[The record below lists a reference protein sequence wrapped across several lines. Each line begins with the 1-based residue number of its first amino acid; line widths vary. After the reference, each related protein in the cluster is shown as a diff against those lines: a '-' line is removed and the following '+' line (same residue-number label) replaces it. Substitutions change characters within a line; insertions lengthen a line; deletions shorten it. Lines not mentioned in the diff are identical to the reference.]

1 MKGSS
6 GLSSLPVNI
15 SGMDWAEKY
24 RPRHLNEMVGNREA
38 LHQMSEWATRWT
50 TNSPPLILYGK
61 PGIGKT
67 SSAWALAHDMNW
79 EVVEL
84 NASDQRTKAVIE
96 KVAGGS
102 ASTGS
107 LTGAFRK
114 LIILDEADNLQGNAD
129 RGGAR
134 AIAEVIRQAR
144 QPLILIAND
153 LYGLDGTIRNL
164 CTKIQF
170 KALPAKSLVPRL
182 REICSKEELS
192 CSIQALTDIAEQ
204 AGGDIR
210 SAVTMLYASAIGR
223 DEIGKDDVSI
233 SAKDNRASIF
243 DLVAAT
249 LGYRQGPSLLEMGMS
264 VDETPDAILQ
274 WIESNLGVLPD
285 KNKNSQAYGALSR
298 ADMYLG
304 YTFKNQYYT
313 LWRYASAMMLLGV
326 HDVMKGR
333 PSGYAKIMPPS
344 RWRQMS
350 VAKRQKLMREQLLSN
365 LGSDMH
371 MSASSVRNLY
381 LCPVSLLAKQFPDP
395 FAREFNL
402 DVDQLDILIH
412 DTATAKSIVKA
423 IEDERKQIEK
433 ELKKKKKEEEA
444 KAKKSKVTK
453 KGSDKT
459 TDTVSSIETLVC
471 QEKNGI
477 NPREENSEKTDD
489 KSIEKDKKTSQ
500 STLFNF

>member
-1 MKGSS
+1 
-6 GLSSLPVNI
+6 
-15 SGMDWAEKY
+15 MDWAEKY

-38 LHQMSEWATRWT
+38 LHQMSDWATRWT
-50 TNSPPLILYGK
+50 VESPPLILYGK

-67 SSAWALAHDMNW
+67 SSAWALANDMDW

-107 LTGAFRK
+107 LTGASRK

-134 AIAEVIRQAR
+134 AIADVIRQAR

-164 CTKIQF
+164 CTKVQF

-182 REICSKEELS
+182 REICSREQVV
-192 CSIQALTDIAEQ
+192 CSAQAITDIAEQ

-210 SAVTMLYASAIGR
+210 SAVTMLYASAIGK
-223 DEIGKDDVSI
+223 DTVGEDDVSI
-233 SAKDNRASIF
+233 SGKDSRASIF

-249 LGYRQGPSLLEMGMS
+249 LGYRQVPSLLDMSMS
-264 VDETPDAILQ
+264 VDETPDTILQ
-274 WIESNLGVLPD
+274 WIEGNLGVLPD
-285 KNKNSQAYGALSR
+285 RKKTALAYAALSR

-304 YTFKNQYYT
+304 YTYLNQYYT
-313 LWRYASAMMLLGV
+313 LWRYATSVMLYGV
-326 HDVMKGR
+326 HDVMRGR
-333 PSGYAKIMPPS
+333 SSGYAKIMPPS

-350 VAKRQKLMREQLLSN
+350 VAKRQKTMREQMLSDM
-365 LGSDMH
+365 GTSMH
-371 MSASSVRNLY
+371 MSASTVRNLY
-381 LCPVSLLAKQFPDP
+381 LCPVSLLAKEFPEQ
-395 FAREFNL
+395 FARKYEL
-402 DVDQLDILIH
+402 DVDKLDILIH
-412 DTATAKSIVKA
+412 DPLTAKSIVKK
-423 IEDERKQIEK
+423 IEDEKKQIEK

-444 KAKKSKVTK
+444 QAKKARGSKKEKLPVAEK
-453 KGSDKT
+453 IP
-459 TDTVSSIETLVC
+459 SIETFSG
-471 QEKNGI
+471 QEPMT
-477 NPREENSEKTDD
+477 PREEEPSEPV
-489 KSIEKDKKTSQ
+489 EKDKKSSQ
-500 STLFNF
+500 STLFSF

>member
-1 MKGSS
+1 
-6 GLSSLPVNI
+6 
-15 SGMDWAEKY
+15 MDWAEKY

-50 TNSPPLILYGK
+50 VESPPLILYGK

-107 LTGAFRK
+107 LTGAARK

-164 CTKIQF
+164 CTKVQF

-182 REICSKEELS
+182 REICSREQLT
-192 CSIQALTDIAEQ
+192 CSAQALNDIAEQ

-210 SAVTMLYASAIGR
+210 SAVTMLYASAIGK
-223 DEIGKDDVSI
+223 DTVGEDDVSI
-233 SAKDNRASIF
+233 SAKDSRASIF

-249 LGYRQGPSLLEMGMS
+249 LGYRQVPSLLDMSMS
-264 VDETPDAILQ
+264 VDETPDTILQ
-274 WIESNLGVLPD
+274 WIEGNLGVLPD
-285 KNKNSQAYGALSR
+285 RKKTAQAYAALSR

-304 YTFKNQYYT
+304 YTFLTQHYT
-313 LWRYASAMMLLGV
+313 LWRYATSVMLYGV

-350 VAKRQKLMREQLLSN
+350 VAKKQKTIREQLLSDM
-365 LGSDMH
+365 GTSMH
-371 MSASSVRNLY
+371 MSASTVRNLY
-381 LCPVSLLAKQFPDP
+381 LCPISLLAKQFPEQ
-395 FAREFNL
+395 FAKSYDL
-402 DVDQLDILIH
+402 DVDKLDILIH
-412 DTATAKSIVKA
+412 DPATSKSIIKK
-423 IEDERKQIEK
+423 IEDEKKQIEK
-433 ELKKKKKEEEA
+433 ELKKKKKEEDA
-444 KAKKSKVTK
+444 KGKKARGSKKEKEPIVEETP
-453 KGSDKT
+453 SIDSF
-459 TDTVSSIETLVC
+459 SS
-471 QEKNGI
+471 QEPG
-477 NPREENSEKTDD
+477 NPPEQPSTEPV
-489 KSIEKDKKTSQ
+489 EKDKKSSQ
-500 STLFNF
+500 STLFSF

>member
-1 MKGSS
+1 
-6 GLSSLPVNI
+6 
-15 SGMDWAEKY
+15 
-24 RPRHLNEMVGNREA
+24 
-38 LHQMSEWATRWT
+38 
-50 TNSPPLILYGK
+50 
-61 PGIGKT
+61 
-67 SSAWALAHDMNW
+67 
-79 EVVEL
+79 
-84 NASDQRTKAVIE
+84 
-96 KVAGGS
+96 
-102 ASTGS
+102 
-107 LTGAFRK
+107 
-114 LIILDEADNLQGNAD
+114 
-129 RGGAR
+129 
-134 AIAEVIRQAR
+134 
-144 QPLILIAND
+144 
-153 LYGLDGTIRNL
+153 
-164 CTKIQF
+164 
-170 KALPAKSLVPRL
+170 
-182 REICSKEELS
+182 
-192 CSIQALTDIAEQ
+192 
-204 AGGDIR
+204 
-210 SAVTMLYASAIGR
+210 
-223 DEIGKDDVSI
+223 
-233 SAKDNRASIF
+233 
-243 DLVAAT
+243 
-249 LGYRQGPSLLEMGMS
+249 
-264 VDETPDAILQ
+264 
-274 WIESNLGVLPD
+274 
-285 KNKNSQAYGALSR
+285 
-298 ADMYLG
+298 
-304 YTFKNQYYT
+304 
-313 LWRYASAMMLLGV
+313 
-326 HDVMKGR
+326 MKGR